1 MAAKGGARRLK
12 VPPTDLGHLEDLLP
26 DVVKKEG
33 DFNFRSYRSVLRTQ
47 ARARE
52 HAADV
57 GQ

>member
-1 MAAKGGARRLK
+1 MAAKGGARRLN
-12 VPPTDLGHLEDLLP
+12 VPPTDLGHLEDLLA

-33 DFNFRSYRSVLRTQ
+33 DFNFRSYRSVQ